1 MVTLVRRDGH
11 KLGEEELEESDVII
25 PPPDLSFDEA
35 RHEFTGDGL
44 IPD

>member
-1 MVTLVRRDGH
+1 
-11 KLGEEELEESDVII
+11 VII

-35 RHEFTGDGL
+35 KSEFTGEGL